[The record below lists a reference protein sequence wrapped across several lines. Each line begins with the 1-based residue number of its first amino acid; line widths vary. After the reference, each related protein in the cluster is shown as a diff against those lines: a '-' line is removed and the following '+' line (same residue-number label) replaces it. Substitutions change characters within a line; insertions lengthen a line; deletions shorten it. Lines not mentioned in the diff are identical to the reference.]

1 TETLYK
7 QQLDSLLLENSHKDP
22 ESKPDIN
29 LELMLTAQYFVFAE
43 KAWQGM
49 DQSVSESAQWFL
61 PRKKISYASYLDS
74 LLKHQIT
81 DEKNIT
87 EPVYRQYEL
96 LKSYLQ
102 KYRNLENEGNWP
114 ILELDQ

>member
-1 TETLYK
+1 
-7 QQLDSLLLENSHKDP
+7 
-22 ESKPDIN
+22 DIN

-49 DQSVSESAQWFL
+49 DQSVSESAQWYL
-61 PRKKISYASYLDS
+61 PRKKISYVSYLDS
-74 LLKHQIT
+74 LLKHPVVE
-81 DEKNIT
+81 EKNIK

-102 KYRNLENEGNWP
+102 KYRTLENEGNWST
-114 ILELDQ
+114 LELDQKSYKLGDS